1 MHVFTEVLLH
11 MWKNCLSPFSS
22 PEVRPTVDQV
32 KDLSRVEELF
42 EASQE
47 FHSLVVTTF
56 RIDKNQEGT
65 GT

>member
-1 MHVFTEVLLH
+1 MFYVFVSDLGNCFSLL
-11 MWKNCLSPFSS
+11 SS
-22 PEVRPTVDQV
+22 PQVRPTVDQV
-32 KDLSRVEELF
+32 KNLSRVEELL